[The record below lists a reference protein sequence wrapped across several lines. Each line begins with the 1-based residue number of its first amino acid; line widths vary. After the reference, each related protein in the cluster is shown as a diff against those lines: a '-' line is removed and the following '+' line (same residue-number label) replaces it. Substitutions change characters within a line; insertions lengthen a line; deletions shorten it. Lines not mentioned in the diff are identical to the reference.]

1 MYGTLR
7 CGGLSYPTEP
17 PNVRAGTITSV
28 LEIKE
33 AILALSSTQQLE
45 LFRRLDEYRAEQWDK
60 EIMDDAAAS
69 QLDHL
74 IKEAKEDYRAGRTDA
89 L

>member
-1 MYGTLR
+1 M
-7 CGGLSYPTEP
+7 
-17 PNVRAGTITSV
+17 SV
-28 LEIKE
+28 LEIEE

-45 LFRRLDEYRAEQWDK
+45 LFRRWDEYRAEQWDK
-60 EIMDDAAAS
+60 EIADDEAVGKM
-69 QLDHL
+69 DHL